1 MGAGDQH
8 LRAAG
13 GAADLHQINLHHLA
27 LGQRLAGHL
36 LILGQHSL
44 GALVAGADL
53 QDHVAVAG
61 VDPHHGTGQ
70 DLVLLGAPLV
80 IDHAVLGLPQ
90 ALNDDLLA
98 VAGGNAAEF
107 HVFHRQV
114 HHAAQLV
121 LGTEPA
127 GLLQRDLGTGI
138 LHLFH
143 DLLLHIHPQVVLFL
157 VHVHDHVLHA
167 LVIPLI
173 GGGQGLNDLAHH
185 EVLRNPPFLLQHSQ
199 RRKNLIT
206 FHDLVLLTILNE
218 TCS

>member
-13 GAADLHQINLHHLA
+13 GAADLHQIHLHHLT

-36 LILGQHSL
+36 LVLGQHSL

-53 QDHVAVAG
+53 QDHVAIAG
-61 VDPHHGTGQ
+61 IDTHHGAGQ
-70 DLVLLGAPLV
+70 DLVLLAAPLV

-98 VAGGNAAEF
+98 VAGGDTAEL
-107 HVFHRQV
+107 HVLHREV
-114 HHAAQLV
+114 HHTAQLV
-121 LGTEPA
+121 LGADMA
-127 GLLQRDLGTGI
+127 GLLQRDLVGGVHD
-138 LHLFH
+138 LLH
-143 DLLLHIHPQVVLFL
+143 DLLLDVHPQVVLLL

-185 EVLRNPPFLLQHSQ
+185 KVLGDAPFLLQHSQ
-199 RRKNLIT
+199 RCENLIT
-206 FHDLVLLTILNE
+206 FHDPKLLLSKTKLVV
-218 TCS
+218 

>member
-1 MGAGDQH
+1 M
-8 LRAAG
+8 
-13 GAADLHQINLHHLA
+13 
-27 LGQRLAGHL
+27 
-36 LILGQHSL
+36 
-44 GALVAGADL
+44 
-53 QDHVAVAG
+53 
-61 VDPHHGTGQ
+61 
-70 DLVLLGAPLV
+70 LLGAPLV
-80 IDHAVLGLPQ
+80 IDHAMLGFPQ

-121 LGTEPA
+121 LGAELA
-127 GLLQRDLGTGI
+127 GLLQRDLGAGV

-173 GGGQGLNDLAHH
+173 LVHIHDNIFHALVIALVSGGQGLNDLAHH
-185 EVLRNPPFLLQHSQ
+185 EVLGNTPFLLQHSQ
-199 RRKNLIT
+199 RRKNLFT
-206 FHDLVLLTILNE
+206 FHDLFSSL
-218 TCS
+218 S